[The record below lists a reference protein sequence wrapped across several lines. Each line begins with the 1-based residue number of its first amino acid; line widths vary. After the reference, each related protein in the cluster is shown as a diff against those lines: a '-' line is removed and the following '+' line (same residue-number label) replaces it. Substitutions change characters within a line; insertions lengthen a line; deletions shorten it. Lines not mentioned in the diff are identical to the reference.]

1 MVQFENDILECF
13 LRMGLLHIFNTM
25 DSISS
30 THESFLEGLSV
41 TIS

>member
-1 MVQFENDILECF
+1 MVQFTNDILECL
-13 LRMGLLHIFNTM
+13 LRTALLHISNTM

-30 THESFLEGLSV
+30 PHKSFLEGLSV